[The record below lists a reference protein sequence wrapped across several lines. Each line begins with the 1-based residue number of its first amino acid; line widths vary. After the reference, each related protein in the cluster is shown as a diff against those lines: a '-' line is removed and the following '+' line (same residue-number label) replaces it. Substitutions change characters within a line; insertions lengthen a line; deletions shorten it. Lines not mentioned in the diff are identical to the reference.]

1 MLSPGV
7 DRGAARHP
15 RTRER
20 EMTAIALVQKG
31 TAGDGGDDG
40 GGYLHDDDND
50 DDDND
55 CDHDDDDDDDDDD
68 DVATLIF

>member
-1 MLSPGV
+1 MLTGV
-7 DRGAARHP
+7 PLA
-15 RTRER
+15 TRAQER

-50 DDDND
+50 DDD
-55 CDHDDDDDDDDDD
+55 DD